1 MFDLRPYSRKT
12 VSAYSPFA
20 ELYEIEKRFCKNFF
34 ATDITETDAEFVI
47 VTDLPGFK
55 KEDIILEADGDIL
68 TLKATRKSEHE
79 EKDGKNK
86 LIRSERSFGTYER
99 RFDVSNIDT
108 ANLKAK
114 YEDGVLTVT
123 LPKKT
128 APDEST
134 KRFLVE

>member
-79 EKDGKNK
+79 EKDEKNK
-86 LIRSERSFGTYER
+86 LIRCERS
-99 RFDVSNIDT
+99 
-108 ANLKAK
+108 
-114 YEDGVLTVT
+114 
-123 LPKKT
+123 
-128 APDEST
+128 
-134 KRFLVE
+134 

>member
-1 MFDLRPYSRKT
+1 MFDLRPYSRRST
-12 VSAYSPFA
+12 SAYSPFA
-20 ELYEIEKRFCKNFF
+20 EFYEIEKRFCKNCF
-34 ATDITETDAEFVI
+34 ATDISETDTEFVI

-68 TLKATRKSEHE
+68 TIKATRKSEHE
-79 EKDGKNK
+79 EKDEKNK

-99 RFDVSNIDT
+99 KFDVSNVDVS
-108 ANLKAK
+108 NLKAK

-128 APDEST
+128 VPDEST
-134 KRFLVE
+134 KRFWVE